1 MSFENIDL
9 DTEPTG
15 EGEALPEESSNRTFL
30 IIAGILGAI
39 ALLALLCIAVYTLI
53 LVPRTKDA
61 QSGQKATVDAQ
72 NTEVAMIIARTSTAA
87 AQEAI
92 QAAYTHTP
100 TATSA
105 VASPTSPGSP
115 TPVLAIGTTTTPLAT
130 ATVGPEL
137 ATATAL
143 HATLTANAVLYA
155 ATLTAR
161 VGEPTS
167 VPDTGFADDVGL
179 PMMLGLAVLLIV
191 VIFLVRRVRTA

>member
-9 DTEPTG
+9 DTEPVG
-15 EGEALPEESSNRTFL
+15 EGETLPEESSNRTFL

-39 ALLALLCIAVYTLI
+39 ALLALLCIAVYALV

-61 QSGQKATVDAQ
+61 QANQKATVDAQ
-72 NTEVAMIIARTSTAA
+72 NTEVALIIERTSTAA

-92 QAAYTHTP
+92 KAAYTHTP
-100 TATSA
+100 TATS
-105 VASPTSPGSP
+105 VVEASPTAGSP

-130 ATVGPEL
+130 GTVGPEL

-161 VGEPTS
+161 VGQPTS

-179 PMMLGLAVLLIV
+179 PTMLGLAVLLIV

>member
-39 ALLALLCIAVYTLI
+39 ALLALLCIAVYALV

-61 QSGQKATVDAQ
+61 QAGQKATVDAQ
-72 NTEVAMIIARTSTAA
+72 NTEVALIIDRTSTAA
-87 AQEAI
+87 AKEAI
-92 QAAYTHTP
+92 EAAYTHTP

-105 VASPTSPGSP
+105 AASPTVFASP
-115 TPVLAIGTTTTPLAT
+115 TPVLAIGTTTTPPAM

-161 VGEPTS
+161 VGQPTS

-179 PMMLGLAVLLIV
+179 PTMLGLAVLLIA